1 MSWIWIERLAVV
13 LMVVALAGC
22 ATSKEKLLTHGDQ
35 TMLDIWNQ
43 ETGGPAGGG
52 RASREL
58 LDARQAL
65 RRPLT
70 DTDVQAAPGVLARRM
85 RERRDHFMPASLLP
99 SQIASLSAPRDAMR
113 EGATDYLLKPF
124 DLRELAARLHTLMR
138 RMSGRSVNLIE
149 HGRLSYDPSRCEAR
163 LDGRLVDLS
172 RREQALLQ
180 ALLNNQGRVLS
191 SEQLKDAV
199 YGFADDVESN
209 ALNVHIHHLR
219 RKLGSD
225 DDADRRF
232 VRVLAAVLSD
242 GLDAAARCAGSS
254 DLAAPAWYYQR
265 RTESCVW
272 RRTARVRECTASR
285 VRT

>member
-1 MSWIWIERLAVV
+1 MHVLLAEDD
-13 LMVVALAGC
+13 AL
-22 ATSKEKLLTHGDQ
+22 
-35 TMLDIWNQ
+35 
-43 ETGGPAGGG
+43 
-52 RASREL
+52 
-58 LDARQAL
+58 
-65 RRPLT
+65 
-70 DTDVQAAPGVLARRM
+70 
-85 RERRDHFMPASLLP
+85 
-99 SQIASLSAPRDAMR
+99 IASGIVAGLNAQGLIVDHAATAADAEALLRAAHFDVLILDLGLPDEDGITLLLRLRQQGLELPVLVLTARDAVSDR
-113 EGATDYLLKPF
+113 VTGLQAGADDYLLKPF

-219 RKLGSD
+219 RKLGSGIVETVRGLGYRLGLAGD
-225 DDADRRF
+225 EDA
-232 VRVLAAVLSD
+232 
-242 GLDAAARCAGSS
+242 
-254 DLAAPAWYYQR
+254 P
-265 RTESCVW
+265 
-272 RRTARVRECTASR
+272 
-285 VRT
+285 